1 MIDISND
8 AGQLIFPHSQAN
20 FVHVQEYH
28 IIVDDYIANIVGD
41 INDGRGKLRIQS
53 FACEPDFDMFIPS
66 YDICICSYKN

>member
-1 MIDISND
+1 M
-8 AGQLIFPHSQAN
+8 
-20 FVHVQEYH
+20 HVQEYH